1 MSCCIS
7 FRLPALF
14 MLLRLTPELLLRYCL
29 SLPGVRALLS
39 PRPCPCP
46 CPCPCPYPYPYPCP
60 LPPPLPS
67 STTARLSGGRSA
79 SGLSVLVRC
88 SSPLLIFPLAPGVAA
103 IAAEYDGA
111 RSPAAAAAAAAATAD
126 GPAGAVFAAATD
138 GCPSLVLAAPQQPRP
153 AARLHATVA
162 ASRVSRETTRAAV
175 RPDATRRRPSAPE
188 SSAYMS

>member
-29 SLPGVRALLS
+29 SLPGVRALLC
-39 PRPCPCP
+39 PRPCPC
-46 CPCPCPYPYPYPCP
+46 PYPCP

-126 GPAGAVFAAATD
+126 GPAAAVFAAATD

-175 RPDATRRRPSAPE
+175 RPDATLRRPSAPE